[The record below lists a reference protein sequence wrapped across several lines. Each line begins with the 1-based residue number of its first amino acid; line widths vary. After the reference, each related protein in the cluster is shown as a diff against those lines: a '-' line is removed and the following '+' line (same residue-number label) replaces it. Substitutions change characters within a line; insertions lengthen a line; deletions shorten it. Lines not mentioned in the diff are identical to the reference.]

1 MVALNFLRGTDP
13 VMTVIESSRDRK
25 ASADLRLKFYHSKQT
40 DDLLD
45 LIKKRWSTPE
55 DFRLFFLNVVRKIT
69 DKRAAVYMAAPF
81 RTFEGMKQEDGAA
94 LYSALGVNVILKKAN
109 RLTKLCKTTALKVG
123 WNGTQPTLAVV
134 TPNIL
139 DAVWDGDPENP
150 SRLIVTHPGL
160 KAQDTTYSDW
170 TATTWRKLDARGHVL
185 STPGNANG
193 VNPYGVLPFVPL
205 FDYAPDDQFFLC
217 GGDDLVEAQRAINVA
232 LVNLWRAIE
241 LQSHGQAWAAGLPA
255 GDAVRAGPDR
265 TIALPENGTFGF
277 AAPGTPIEA
286 VLKAIEFV
294 IKQTAVANDLA
305 TNVFEIDPKAESGAA
320 KFAESID
327 LLEARQDD
335 IDLWRN
341 YEARLFE
348 VIKRVVNTHAPGTI
362 PENAT
367 MRVDFGEVDEGTD
380 EKTRLDVYSKRI
392 ELGIWSPIDALMAD
406 NPDVRTRED
415 AMKILTERAL
425 ETAQLGMTMIPAAD
439 EPSAIEVEAT
449 Q

>member
-1 MVALNFLRGTDP
+1 MAALEFMRGTAP
-13 VMTVIESSRDRK
+13 VITLIESSRERK
-25 ASADLRLKFYHSKQT
+25 ASTELRLKFYHSKQT
-40 DDLLD
+40 DDLYN
-45 LIKKRWSTPE
+45 LIKARWSTPE
-55 DFRLFFLNVVRKIT
+55 DFRLFFLNVVRKIV
-69 DKRAAVYMAAPF
+69 DKRAAVYMTAPF

-94 LYSALGVNVILKKAN
+94 LYAAIGANVILKKAN
-109 RLTKLCKTTALKVG
+109 RLTKLCKTTALQVG
-123 WNGTQPTLAVV
+123 WNGTAPTLAVV

-139 DAVWDGDPENP
+139 DAMWDSDPENP
-150 SRLIVTHPGL
+150 FRLIVTHPGL

-170 TATTWRKLDARGHVL
+170 TAATWQKLDARGHVIA
-185 STPGNANG
+185 SRGNPNG

-205 FDYAPDDQFFLC
+205 FDFAPDDQFFLS
-217 GGDDLVEAQRAINVA
+217 GGDDLVEAQRAVNVA
-232 LVNLWRAIE
+232 LANLWRAIE

-277 AAPGTPIEA
+277 AAPGTPIEQ

-305 TNVFEIDPKAESGAA
+305 ANLFEIDPKAESGTA

-335 IDLWRN
+335 IELWRK
-341 YEARLFE
+341 YEAQLFE
-348 VIKRVVNTHAPGTI
+348 VIKRVVNTHVPGTI

-367 MRVDFGEVDEGTD
+367 MRVDFGEVDEGAD
-380 EKTRLDVYSKRI
+380 EKTRLDAYAKRI
-392 ELGIWSPIDALMAD
+392 ELGLWSPVDALMAD

-425 ETAQLGMTMIPAAD
+425 ETAHLAMTTIPAAD
-439 EPSAIEVEAT
+439 EPSAFEVEP

>member
-13 VMTVIESSRDRK
+13 VITLIESSRDRK
-25 ASADLRLKFYHSKQT
+25 AATELRLKFYHSKQT

-45 LIKKRWSTPE
+45 QIKKRWSTPE
-55 DFRLFFLNVVRKIT
+55 DFRLFFLNVVRKIV

-81 RTFEGMKQEDGAA
+81 RTFEGMNQDDGAT
-94 LYSALGVNVILKKAN
+94 LYAALGANVILKKAN
-109 RLTKLCKTTALKVG
+109 RLTKLCKTTALQVG
-123 WNGTQPTLAVV
+123 WNKLTKAPTLAVV

-150 SRLIVTHPGL
+150 SRLIVTHPGV

-170 TATTWRKLDARGHVL
+170 TAKTWRKLDARGYPL
-185 STPGNANG
+185 STPGNVGG

-217 GGDDLVEAQRAINVA
+217 GGDDLVEAQRAVNVA

-277 AAPGTPIEA
+277 AAPNAPIEQ

-305 TNVFEIDPKAESGAA
+305 ANVFEIDPKAESGAA

-335 IDLWRN
+335 IDLWRA

-362 PENAT
+362 PESAT

-380 EKTRLDVYSKRI
+380 EKTRLEVYAKRI
-392 ELGIWSPIDALMAD
+392 ELGLWSPIDALMAD
-406 NPDVRTRED
+406 NPDVRTREQ
-415 AMKILTERAL
+415 AMQILTERAL
-425 ETAQLGMTMIPAAD
+425 ESARLGMTTVPD
-439 EPSAIEVEAT
+439 ESEVEPT
-449 Q
+449 S